1 MIRHWALTA
10 VAVAAMT
17 VATSATVTLPTDFR
31 RVVADA
37 TLIVRGHVTDV
48 RTVAPPGGRVET
60 VATVAVDAALKGT
73 PDAFISV
80 RVPGGQVGR
89 LRVIAVDAPRFTPG
103 EVAVFFLK
111 AGTDN
116 VLRPVGLSLGVYRV
130 AIDPETRQTAI
141 SPPLAVGL
149 TAAPGPV
156 VHGDPARRLMTT
168 SEFESLVRVVMAS
181 QARVSPRGSR

>member
-1 MIRHWALTA
+1 MTRHWTLTT

-17 VATSATVTLPTDFR
+17 VATNATVTVPTDFR

-37 TLIVRGHVTDV
+37 TLIVRGHITDV

-89 LRVIAVDAPRFTPG
+89 LRVIAVDAPHFTPG

-130 AIDPETRQTAI
+130 AVNPETRQTAI

-156 VHGDPARRLMTT
+156 VHGDPGRRLMTT

-181 QARVSPRGSR
+181 EARVSPRGSW